1 MDNLSAQQKL
11 MGNMQATSAELLSG
25 IMEERGRGFASDRE
39 AWAQLK
45 ENIEN
50 VESRMKAIKDVHK
63 DMWSAVKDHNGDAF
77 CALAGEFQRSA
88 ILLAMEWTNA
98 SVLANIAVLHG
109 GGRMMTRSELL
120 HAAEVCVCGQREEDY
135 GTPEDSFRV
144 IGELWETYI
153 KEKCVGDP
161 AAEVCIVPEDV
172 AALLALLKIARIATG
187 HGKSDNWVDLAGYAA
202 CGGELQSRPAR

>member
-1 MDNLSAQQKL
+1 
-11 MGNMQATSAELLSG
+11 
-25 IMEERGRGFASDRE
+25 
-39 AWAQLK
+39 
-45 ENIEN
+45 
-50 VESRMKAIKDVHK
+50 
-63 DMWSAVKDHNGDAF
+63 
-77 CALAGEFQRSA
+77 
-88 ILLAMEWTNA
+88 
-98 SVLANIAVLHG
+98 
-109 GGRMMTRSELL
+109 MTRSELL

-187 HGKSDNWVDLAGYAA
+187 HGKSDNYGNEGMTDCAVLLEAAYEDTIEKLLALKETLEG
-202 CGGELQSRPAR
+202 

>member
-1 MDNLSAQQKL
+1 
-11 MGNMQATSAELLSG
+11 
-25 IMEERGRGFASDRE
+25 
-39 AWAQLK
+39 
-45 ENIEN
+45 
-50 VESRMKAIKDVHK
+50 
-63 DMWSAVKDHNGDAF
+63 
-77 CALAGEFQRSA
+77 
-88 ILLAMEWTNA
+88 
-98 SVLANIAVLHG
+98 
-109 GGRMMTRSELL
+109 MTRSELL

-202 CGGELQSRPAR
+202 CGGELFLVLHVQGEEIDALAGLGAHDHVAHHAGLAVADEGACVGQAAHLAHLHLEGAACQRSLVNFEVVKVFFAGTKFDCHLVCLLMSV

>member
-1 MDNLSAQQKL
+1 
-11 MGNMQATSAELLSG
+11 
-25 IMEERGRGFASDRE
+25 
-39 AWAQLK
+39 
-45 ENIEN
+45 
-50 VESRMKAIKDVHK
+50 MKAIKDVHK
-63 DMWSAVKDHNGDAF
+63 DMWSAVKDHNGNAF

-98 SVLANIAVLHG
+98 SVLANIAV
-109 GGRMMTRSELL
+109 L

-161 AAEVCIVPEDV
+161 EAEVCIVPEDV

>member
-1 MDNLSAQQKL
+1 
-11 MGNMQATSAELLSG
+11 
-25 IMEERGRGFASDRE
+25 
-39 AWAQLK
+39 
-45 ENIEN
+45 
-50 VESRMKAIKDVHK
+50 
-63 DMWSAVKDHNGDAF
+63 
-77 CALAGEFQRSA
+77 
-88 ILLAMEWTNA
+88 
-98 SVLANIAVLHG
+98 
-109 GGRMMTRSELL
+109 MTRSELL

-202 CGGELQSRPAR
+202 CGGYLQKLAAQQAVRDEKTRRFTLQQCKDMMLITMHEDFGWGEERPKKLSDCYDQTFMTYAEMCLADAKTDKQIWFTQGKVDERLKKACGKYFVPWDERYR

>member
-1 MDNLSAQQKL
+1 
-11 MGNMQATSAELLSG
+11 
-25 IMEERGRGFASDRE
+25 
-39 AWAQLK
+39 
-45 ENIEN
+45 
-50 VESRMKAIKDVHK
+50 
-63 DMWSAVKDHNGDAF
+63 
-77 CALAGEFQRSA
+77 
-88 ILLAMEWTNA
+88 
-98 SVLANIAVLHG
+98 
-109 GGRMMTRSELL
+109 MTRSELL

-202 CGGELQSRPAR
+202 CGGELQSFPSATLPSATSSPAGASARMGDAINGAATRSCGNTSAAIWSLRRCKRHRGC

>member
-1 MDNLSAQQKL
+1 
-11 MGNMQATSAELLSG
+11 
-25 IMEERGRGFASDRE
+25 
-39 AWAQLK
+39 
-45 ENIEN
+45 
-50 VESRMKAIKDVHK
+50 
-63 DMWSAVKDHNGDAF
+63 
-77 CALAGEFQRSA
+77 
-88 ILLAMEWTNA
+88 
-98 SVLANIAVLHG
+98 
-109 GGRMMTRSELL
+109 MTRSELL
-120 HAAEVCVCGQREEDY
+120 HAAEACVCGQREEDY
-135 GTPEDSFRV
+135 GTLEDSFCV

>member
-1 MDNLSAQQKL
+1 
-11 MGNMQATSAELLSG
+11 
-25 IMEERGRGFASDRE
+25 
-39 AWAQLK
+39 
-45 ENIEN
+45 
-50 VESRMKAIKDVHK
+50 
-63 DMWSAVKDHNGDAF
+63 
-77 CALAGEFQRSA
+77 
-88 ILLAMEWTNA
+88 
-98 SVLANIAVLHG
+98 
-109 GGRMMTRSELL
+109 MTRSELL

-187 HGKSDNWVDLAGYAA
+187 HGKSDNWVDLAGYVQVQTGVHGRAEA
-202 CGGELQSRPAR
+202 GGVQRHPRQRTVRDVQPL